1 MPLFGKT
8 RKSKATPPT
17 PPPPPVLE
25 EVSAE
30 DYTLKLSYSAKSS
43 EGVRVKSGPNAVAR
57 LARILDGYVQGDTEL
72 VEPYP
77 VELGRATPFIARMPG
92 AAEWLTYHRK
102 RLPVTRHALQVLESV
117 DAIDL
122 AFDTLVCGLLDGEV
136 DTTGYPEYNAIVGG
150 VASHFDESTG
160 DMIVRAVVGWG
171 GRGVRGDTDRN
182 ASRTLSGIFA
192 NLLAEPHALGV
203 AVVERPISIGSGGQ
217 GGVVCGHCGFTSGH
231 ERAFYCPK
239 CGMRMLRG

>member
-1 MPLFGKT
+1 VPLFGKT
-8 RKSKATPPT
+8 RKSRSPEAN
-17 PPPPPVLE
+17 PPPVLE
-25 EVSAE
+25 EVSAQ

-43 EGVRVKSGPNAVAR
+43 EGVRVKPGPSAVAR
-57 LARILDGYVQGDTEL
+57 LARIIESYVQGDPEL

-77 VELGRATPFIARMPG
+77 VELGRAAPFIARMPG

-102 RLPVTRHALQVLESV
+102 RSPVTRHGLQVLESV

-122 AFDTLVCGLLDGEV
+122 AFDTLLCGLLDGEV
-136 DTTGYPEYNAIVGG
+136 DTSGYPEYNAIVGG
-150 VASHFDESTG
+150 LASHYDENTG

-171 GRGVRGDTDRN
+171 GRGVRGDTERN
-182 ASRTLSGIFA
+182 ASRILSGIFA
-192 NLLAEPHALGV
+192 NLLADSHSVGV
-203 AVVERPISIGSGGQ
+203 AVVERPVAGGTGS
-217 GGVVCGHCGFTSGH
+217 GVVCGHCGFNSGH